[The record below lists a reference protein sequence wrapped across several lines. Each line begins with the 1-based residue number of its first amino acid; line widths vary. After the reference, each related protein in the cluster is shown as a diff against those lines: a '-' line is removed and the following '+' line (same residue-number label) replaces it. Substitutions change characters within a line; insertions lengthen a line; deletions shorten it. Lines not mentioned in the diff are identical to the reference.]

1 MQHRQVQVD
10 VAQCRPLAP
19 SLAILVGFHRGERA
33 ELGMPFASA
42 RCESLPYTLLH
53 AALACAPSADYV
65 VAPLVSEQFD
75 ALDLAVQLSLAGYR
89 GRYVVVTPPLP
100 APHVIRQE
108 IEQLC
113 PGLTVELIP
122 RARN

>member
-1 MQHRQVQVD
+1 MEHRHVHVD
-10 VAQCRPLAP
+10 AEYCRPLAP
-19 SLAILVGFHRGERA
+19 SLAILVGFHGGERP
-33 ELGMPFASA
+33 ELGMPFAGS
-42 RCESLPYTLLH
+42 RCESLPYALLH

-65 VAPLVSEQFD
+65 VSPLMTEQFD

-89 GRYVVVTPPLP
+89 GRYVVVTPSLP
-100 APHVIRQE
+100 APHVIRHE

-122 RARN
+122 RARH